1 MSPSLTRDRW
11 ARRGSTWTAREWS
24 PAAARGT
31 CLAPGCSP
39 STWPSAA
46 PAQAPSPADD
56 AAYCTKLGDYA
67 TRYLGDPGGQ
77 GGTRPDFDIMEGV
90 ADCRKG
96 RTAEGIA
103 ILEKKIRSKGFTP
116 PARG

>member
-1 MSPSLTRDRW
+1 MNGARSIATLLLVAASCGTAW
-11 ARRGSTWTAREWS
+11 A
-24 PAAARGT
+24 
-31 CLAPGCSP
+31 
-39 STWPSAA
+39 
-46 PAQAPSPADD
+46 QADD

-77 GGTRPDFDIMEGV
+77 GGTRPDFDIMEGI

-103 ILEKKIRSKGFTP
+103 ILEKKIRGKGFTP
-116 PARG
+116 PPR

>member
-1 MSPSLTRDRW
+1 MTGKHLI
-11 ARRGSTWTAREWS
+11 AGLLLAALAAGTAV
-24 PAAARGT
+24 
-31 CLAPGCSP
+31 
-39 STWPSAA
+39 
-46 PAQAPSPADD
+46 AQADD
-56 AAYCTKLGDYA
+56 AAYCQKLGDYA

-77 GGTRPDFDIMEGV
+77 GGTRPDFDIMEGI

-116 PARG
+116 PAR

>member
-1 MSPSLTRDRW
+1 MTGPKFLATLLL
-11 ARRGSTWTAREWS
+11 ATTVAG
-24 PAAARGT
+24 AAHGQ
-31 CLAPGCSP
+31 
-39 STWPSAA
+39 
-46 PAQAPSPADD
+46 AQAPSPADD